1 MKVKLFFFV
10 SLSLSSIAAFTQQLN
25 FPLSNPYF
33 NDLEKTL
40 YSPTYY
46 FHTSMRPWLVSEV
59 NKVADTDSIKNLFR
73 INTKSSRK
81 ICKTSN
87 NLLFNNHLISLNKED
102 FKLNLDPVF
111 NFELGKDFVA
121 NDGSRYVNTRGVQ
134 LEGSIKDKFSFFST
148 FYENQATFINYLDS
162 NIKYTNVVP
171 GQGNP
176 KEFKN
181 SGFDYAWASGY
192 ISYTPSKYFNFQ
204 FGHGKNFIGDGY
216 RSLLLSDNSFNYPH
230 LKITT
235 NIWRFKYVNIF
246 AEFMDL
252 KMPHS
257 YDLGFRK
264 KYGTFH
270 YLSYAVNKRLNIG
283 LFESIIWKAAD
294 STGYRG
300 FDINYLNPIIFFR
313 PVEFSLGSPDNA
325 LMGANISFKLRKRN
339 VLYGQLLLDEFKIH
353 EVMSGKGWWAN
364 KQAFQLGLKSFDIF
378 GVKNLYIQTEYNY
391 VRPYTYTSRSTLQNY
406 AHYNQAL
413 AHPLGANFK
422 ESVSFL
428 KYSYKRFFAEIKFNY
443 AVYGADTANS
453 NYGKDIFLSYDSHP
467 SEYGNFTGQG
477 IKTTLTYKDFRISY
491 LINPSTNLNISL
503 GISDRNENSVLK
515 NSHSTFVYFGI
526 RTSLNN
532 FYYDF

>member
-1 MKVKLFFFV
+1 MKLKLFIFIIF
-10 SLSLSSIAAFTQQLN
+10 STFSIVAYTQQLT
-25 FPLSNPYF
+25 FPLANPFF
-33 NDLEKTL
+33 NDLEKNL
-40 YSPTYY
+40 YSPANL
-46 FHTSMRPWLVSEV
+46 FHTSVRPWLISEI
-59 NKVADTDSIKNLFR
+59 NKVENIDSVKNLHL
-73 INTKSSRK
+73 INSKSSRK
-81 ICKTSN
+81 ICKNISD
-87 NLLFNNHLISLNKED
+87 LIFNHHLITLVKED
-102 FKLNLDPVF
+102 FKLEVDPVL
-111 NFELGKDFVA
+111 NFEFGKDFIA
-121 NDGSRYVNTRGVQ
+121 NDKSKYLNTRGIQ
-134 LEGSIKDKFSFFST
+134 IQGSITDKFSFFST
-148 FYENQATFINYLDS
+148 FYENQATFINYIDS
-162 NIKYTNVVP
+162 TIRLTNVVP

-176 KEFKN
+176 KDFKN

-192 ISYTPSKYFNFQ
+192 ISYTPSKHFNFQ

-216 RSLLLSDNSFNYPH
+216 RSLLLSDNAFNYPF

-235 NIWRFKYVNIF
+235 NLWRFKYVNLY
-246 AEFMDL
+246 AEFLDL

-257 YDLGFRK
+257 YDIGFRK

-270 YLSYAVNKRLNIG
+270 YLSYDVNKRLSIG

-325 LMGANISFKLRKRN
+325 LMGTNISFKLRKKN
-339 VLYGQLLLDEFKIH
+339 VLYGQLLLDEFKTH
-353 EVMSGKGWWAN
+353 EVMSGNGWWAN
-364 KQAFQLGLKSFDIF
+364 KQALQLGVKSFDVF

-391 VRPYTYTSRSTLQNY
+391 VRPYTYSSRSTLQNY
-406 AHYNQAL
+406 AHYDQAL

-428 KYSYKRFFAEIKFNY
+428 KYNYKRFFAELKFNY

-453 NYGKDIFLSYDSHP
+453 NYGKDIFLSYDTHP
-467 SEYGNFTGQG
+467 KEYGNYTGQG
-477 IKTTLTYKDFRISY
+477 IKTTLTYKDFCLSY

-503 GISDRNENSVLK
+503 GISDRNENSILK
-515 NSHSTFVYFGI
+515 KSHSTYVYFGI

-532 FYYDF
+532 FYFDF